1 MKTRTKTF
9 NLKLVFALIAFSF
22 AIQFTNAQVKNSVE
36 NPKNLTITGQISD
49 DEGLLPGTS
58 IILKGTNIGVVS
70 DENGKYT
77 FPKSLAIG
85 DVLLFSYL
93 GYEKK
98 EVKLNGK
105 STVISPIMELESIE
119 VVLTALDS
127 GLPYKTKR

>member
-9 NLKLVFALIAFSF
+9 NLKLVFALIAFGF
-22 AIQFTNAQVKNSVE
+22 AIQFTNAQVKNTLE
-36 NPKNLTITGQISD
+36 NPKNLTITGQVSD

-77 FPKSLAIG
+77 FPKPLAIG

-105 STVISPIMELESIE
+105 TLVINPVLELESTEI
-119 VVLTALDS
+119 VLTALDS

>member
-1 MKTRTKTF
+1 MKTQTKNF
-9 NLKLVFALIAFSF
+9 NLKLVFALIAFGF
-22 AIQFTNAQVKNSVE
+22 ALQFSNAQVKNTLE
-36 NPKNLTITGQISD
+36 NPKNLIISGQVSD